1 MFRFPFTPA
10 ASCAALLLA
19 SGAAVAGSAAA
30 SASSDAGG
38 GDAVADKGAVA
49 AAPIA
54 TAPAAAAPAATTPA
68 AAAAATAAPATSAPA
83 TAASADA
90 LPAIVVTAQHLD
102 EERSHIQT
110 QTGASTYTI
119 DAEAIA
125 ATPGGANTLLNQVV
139 LQAPDVAQDSFGQY
153 HVRGEHAGLQ
163 YRINGVILPE
173 GIAVFGQTLDPRLI
187 SSISLVTGALPAEY
201 GLRTAGII
209 DITTKSGLQAPG
221 GFLSIYGGSHGEIQP
236 SVAYGGGA
244 GSFSYFVTGD
254 FIRDDLG
261 IESPDG
267 SSNPIHDHTTQYHGF
282 GYFEDILNDENRVA
296 LMLGSSVGKFQI
308 PNLYGEEPALGLRV
322 GDLATF
328 PSQDLNENQREV
340 TQFGAL
346 SWQHSAG
353 ALNVQSSFTARYSS
367 LTFVPDFPGDLLFT
381 GVSQDAYKQN
391 VAYAVQSDAGYTL
404 GDAHTVRGGVFLQTD
419 HSISDTASQ
428 VLAAENCGAPGEAQC
443 APPPAVAPAAFG
455 TTPVTLIDNGTATEW
470 IYSAYLQDEWKPIA
484 DFTVNYGLRFDK
496 FTAYTADKQVSPR
509 LNVVWQA
516 LDRTTVH
523 AGYSRYLSP
532 PPFELVG
539 GKDITLFAPTSSPP
553 LSPNAAPPQA
563 EHANYYDA
571 GVQQKL
577 THELTFGLD
586 TYYKQSTNLVDEGQF
601 GAPII
606 LTPFN
611 YRYGKQYGAEFT
623 TNYTTGSFNAYLNLA
638 VQSAKGKDIDAA
650 QFNFSQSDLDFIA
663 HNWIHLDHEQQHT
676 ASGGVSYVHEDTRIS
691 ADFLLG
697 SGLRADLE
705 LPPGRSN
712 GYGGDDIPNG
722 AHLPYYTQ
730 VNAGISHV
738 FDLTHFGTLTARF
751 DVINLFDKVYEI
763 RNGTGVGVGAPQF
776 GPRRGFFFG
785 LSKSL

>member
-1 MFRFPFTPA
+1 
-10 ASCAALLLA
+10 
-19 SGAAVAGSAAA
+19 
-30 SASSDAGG
+30 
-38 GDAVADKGAVA
+38 
-49 AAPIA
+49 
-54 TAPAAAAPAATTPA
+54 
-68 AAAAATAAPATSAPA
+68 
-83 TAASADA
+83 
-90 LPAIVVTAQHLD
+90 
-102 EERSHIQT
+102 
-110 QTGASTYTI
+110 
-119 DAEAIA
+119 
-125 ATPGGANTLLNQVV
+125 
-139 LQAPDVAQDSFGQY
+139 VAQDSFGQF

-221 GFLSIYGGSHGEIQP
+221 GFVSMYGGSHGETQP
-236 SVAYGGGA
+236 SLAYGGGA

-308 PNLYGEEPALGLRV
+308 PNLYGEEPSLGLHV
-322 GDLATF
+322 GDLSTF

-381 GVSQDAYKQN
+381 GISQDAYKQN

-404 GDAHTVRGGVFLQTD
+404 DDAHTLRGGIFLQTD

-428 VLAAENCGAPGEAQC
+428 VLLADPSGPGGYGTAP
-443 APPPAVAPAAFG
+443 
-455 TTPVTLIDNGTATEW
+455 TTIIDNGTATEW
-470 IYSAYLQDEWKPIA
+470 IYSAYLQDEWKPLP

-516 LDRTTVH
+516 LADTTVH
-523 AGYSRYLSP
+523 AGYSRYMSP

-539 GKDITLFAPTSSPP
+539 GKDVTLFAPTSSPP
-553 LSPNAAPPQA
+553 LSPNSAPPQA

-571 GVQQKL
+571 GVQQKV
-577 THELTFGLD
+577 THELTLGVD

-623 TNYTTGSFNAYLNLA
+623 TNYTAGALSAYLNLA
-638 VQSAKGKDIDAA
+638 VQSAKGKDIDSA
-650 QFNFSQSDLDFIA
+650 QFNFSQTDLNYIA
-663 HNWIHLDHEQQHT
+663 SNWIHLDHEQQHT
-676 ASGGVSYVHEDTRIS
+676 ASGGVSYIREGTRVS
-691 ADFLLG
+691 ADFLMG

-705 LPPGRSN
+705 LPPGRTN

-722 AHLPYYTQ
+722 EHLPYYTQ
-730 VNAGISHV
+730 ANAGISHV
-738 FDLTHFGTLTARF
+738 FDITNAGTLTARF
-751 DVINLFDKVYEI
+751 DVINALDKIYEI

>member
-1 MFRFPFTPA
+1 MFRISFAPA
-10 ASCAALLLA
+10 ACCAAAAFLL
-19 SGAAVAGSAAA
+19 GGPCAAGGTSATTAGDTVDATGTTGVAGTAGAPSPSKPTP
-30 SASSDAGG
+30 SASS
-38 GDAVADKGAVA
+38 GDSDL
-49 AAPIA
+49 
-54 TAPAAAAPAATTPA
+54 
-68 AAAAATAAPATSAPA
+68 
-83 TAASADA
+83 A
-90 LPAIVVTAQHLD
+90 LPAITVTAQHLD
-102 EERSHIQT
+102 QERAHIQT

-119 DAEAIA
+119 DSEAIS

-153 HVRGEHAGLQ
+153 HVRGEHNGLQ

-173 GIAVFGQTLDPRLI
+173 GIAVFGQSLDPRLI

-221 GFLSIYGGSHGEIQP
+221 GFVSLYGGSHGEVEP
-236 SVAYGGGA
+236 SLAYGGGA

-254 FIRDDLG
+254 FLRNDLG

-282 GYFEDILNDENRVA
+282 GYFEDILDEENRVA

-308 PNLYGEEPALGLRV
+308 PNLYGEEPSLGLEVDGLR
-322 GDLATF
+322 DY
-328 PSQDLNENQREV
+328 PSQALDENQREV

-353 ALNVQSSFTARYSS
+353 ALNVQTSFIGRYSS
-367 LTFVPDFPGDLLFT
+367 LTFEPDFPGDLLFT
-381 GVSQDAYKQN
+381 GIAQNAYKQN
-391 VAYAVQSDAGYTL
+391 VAYAAQTDADYHLSEQHTL
-404 GDAHTVRGGVFLQTD
+404 RWGLFLQSD

-428 VLAAENCGAPGEAQC
+428 VLLADAASPTGFQ
-443 APPPAVAPAAFG
+443 
-455 TTPVTLIDNGTATEW
+455 TTPTTIVDDGTATEW
-470 IYSAYLQDEWKPIA
+470 IYSGYLQDEWKALA
-484 DFTVNYGLRFDK
+484 DLTVNYGLRFDK
-496 FTAYTADKQVSPR
+496 FTAYTSDHQFSPR

-516 LDRTTVH
+516 LDDTTVH

-539 GKDITLFAPTSSPP
+539 GKDIALFQNTSSPP
-553 LSPNAAPPQA
+553 LTPQATPPQA

-571 GVQQKL
+571 GVQQKVTHAL
-577 THELTFGLD
+577 TVGLD

-611 YRYGKQYGAEFT
+611 YRYGKQYGAELTF
-623 TNYTTGSFNAYLNLA
+623 NYTTSDFNAYLNLA
-638 VQSAKGKDIDAA
+638 VQSAKGKDIDSA
-650 QFNFSQSDLDFIA
+650 QFNFSPDDLTYIA
-663 HNWIHLDHEQQHT
+663 NNWIHLDHEQQHT
-676 ASGGVSYVHEDTRIS
+676 ASGGASYLWNGTRFS

-705 LPPGRSN
+705 LPPGETN
-712 GYGGDDIPNG
+712 GYGGTDIPNG
-722 AHLPYYTQ
+722 SHLPYYTQ
-730 VNAGISHV
+730 FNAGASHV
-738 FDLTHFGTLTARF
+738 FDIPNAGTLTARF
-751 DVINLFDKVYEI
+751 DVINVFDKIYEI